1 MNKVKVL
8 VLDVIDNKGFYE
20 AEVDN
25 DNLKT
30 FYDALKCDCFDI
42 TTRKIDGRYF
52 DIFCDDVGLFAD
64 NPIPSAVDSNLQ
76 PVLVGNLIFANHDK
90 EGRTTSLT
98 DEEIRHIKECGL
110 TVVDYDATPLRQW
123 MLVGKVDY

>member
-20 AEVDN
+20 TEVDN

-30 FYDALKCDCFDI
+30 FYDALKCDTFDI
-42 TTRKIDGRYF
+42 TTRRIDGRYF
-52 DIFCDDVGLFAD
+52 DIFCDDIGLFAD

-90 EGRTTSLT
+90 EGYTIGLT

-110 TVVDYDATPLRQW
+110 TVIDYDATPLRKW
-123 MLVGKVDY
+123 MVVGKVDF